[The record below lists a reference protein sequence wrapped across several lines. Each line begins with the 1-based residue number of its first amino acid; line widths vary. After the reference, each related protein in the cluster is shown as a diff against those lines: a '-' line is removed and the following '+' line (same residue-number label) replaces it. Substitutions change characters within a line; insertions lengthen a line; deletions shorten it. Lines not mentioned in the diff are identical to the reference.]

1 MGDWMGPK
9 SAWGSGRWDGAGI
22 GQFFMKT
29 ALIMSGEGGCVMNN
43 GGNYARITKNDVKND
58 VGME

>member
-1 MGDWMGPK
+1 
-9 SAWGSGRWDGAGI
+9 
-22 GQFFMKT
+22 MKT